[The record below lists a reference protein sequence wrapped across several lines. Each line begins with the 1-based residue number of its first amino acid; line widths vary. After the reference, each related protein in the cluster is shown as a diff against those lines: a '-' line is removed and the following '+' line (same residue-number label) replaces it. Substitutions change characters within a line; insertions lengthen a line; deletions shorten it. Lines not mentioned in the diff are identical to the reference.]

1 MIVNTVAVTAVL
13 DDVTFLDGRVRLQKK
28 GSASPSPTL
37 IMRSSAIGAK
47 LPSDL

>member
-13 DDVTFLDGRVRLQKK
+13 DDVTFLDGKGETPKK
-28 GSASPSPTL
+28 GICISITTL
-37 IMRSSAIGAK
+37 IMRSSAIEAK

>member
-13 DDVTFLDGRVRLQKK
+13 DDVTFSDGRATPNK
-28 GSASPSPTL
+28 GICISITTL
-37 IMRSSAIGAK
+37 IMRSSAIEAK